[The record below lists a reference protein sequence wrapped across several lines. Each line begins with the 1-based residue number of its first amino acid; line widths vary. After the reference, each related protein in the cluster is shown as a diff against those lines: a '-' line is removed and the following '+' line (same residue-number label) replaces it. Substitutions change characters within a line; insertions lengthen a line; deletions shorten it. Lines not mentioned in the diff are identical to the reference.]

1 MRIKTFLLSVLL
13 VSCSAQ
19 DVTVRLCCP
28 EGHAYKDNPDY
39 DYDAWVYNDPSTHP
53 RTCQEHPNKEELVYE
68 GPGVQLEGAT
78 KFECPPYS
86 FQEKVEEGDGFAEKI
101 QLLPDGQ
108 LQVVSENFTA
118 NYSQGEF
125 CIHFTDSVDEYSSE
139 NVSDSIRPVFSVCT
153 SELTDEEL
161 EDNKKTQ
168 AFYPVLIYISSFFLF
183 VTLVV
188 YCLLQENRSKLFGK
202 LTIGFLLNIF
212 LAFLFTGI
220 HYSLDVGKNKFYLDT
235 PLCKALG
242 YIVQHTWI
250 SFFCWMSAMALNIT
264 YTFTQSFRH
273 SSAMSNKQTRAVLL
287 QILLGQGI
295 PLLVTLV
302 TLAMDT
308 MGSVDQVLP
317 NMGVYSC
324 FIGEEYKENKSPF
337 YKTPAFLYFYLTII
351 IAWVI
356 NIVCFV
362 VTAVH
367 LMSHW
372 AKAKAM
378 KQSRGNNTPIAHAK
392 ILGSLLVIMGG
403 PWIFEI
409 ISVYVEHVKP
419 SFTFNYR
426 LALDIINLLQGV
438 LIFLALV
445 CKTQVIRPL
454 KNTIASGFSQS
465 AVTSKSSVSSM
476 ASRSTIVER
485 NPRMNSNISMQS
497 IS

>member
-1 MRIKTFLLSVLL
+1 MGNYRLVLTDVMQLNSLQFLAQIIPFHFTFG
-13 VSCSAQ
+13 
-19 DVTVRLCCP
+19 P
-28 EGHAYKDNPDY
+28 FEF
-39 DYDAWVYNDPSTHP
+39 WV
-53 RTCQEHPNKEELVYE
+53 
-68 GPGVQLEGAT
+68 
-78 KFECPPYS
+78 
-86 FQEKVEEGDGFAEKI
+86 KI
-101 QLLPDGQ
+101 IF
-108 LQVVSENFTA
+108 QVVSENFTA

-308 MGSVDQVLP
+308 MGSENQVLP

-337 YKTPAFLYFYLTII
+337 YKTPAFLYFYMTII

-485 NPRMNSNISMQS
+485 NPRLNSNISMQS

>member
-1 MRIKTFLLSVLL
+1 M
-13 VSCSAQ
+13 
-19 DVTVRLCCP
+19 
-28 EGHAYKDNPDY
+28 GYKENPDY
-39 DYDAWVYNDPSTHP
+39 DYDAWDYNDPSTNP
-53 RTCQEHPNKEELVYE
+53 RTCQEHSNKEELVLVYDE
-68 GPGVQLEGAT
+68 SEVKLTGET
-78 KFECPPYS
+78 KFECPRFSYS
-86 FQEKVEEGDGFAEKI
+86 EKVEEGDGFVEEIK
-101 QLLPDGQ
+101 LLPAGD
-108 LQVVSENFTA
+108 LQVISENFTQ

-125 CIHFTDSVDEYSSE
+125 CIHFTNSGDELMNE
-139 NVSDSIRPVFSVCT
+139 TKEDTLRPVFSVCT
-153 SELTDEEL
+153 FELTEEEL
-161 EDNKKTQ
+161 EEREKTKQ
-168 AFYPVLIYISSFFLF
+168 FYPVFIFISSFFLF

-212 LAFLFTGI
+212 LAFLATGI
-220 HYSLDVGKNKFYLDT
+220 HYSLNVGVNRDYLQT

-308 MGSVDQVLP
+308 MGSEDQVLP

-356 NIVCFV
+356 NIVCFL

-409 ISVYVEHVKP
+409 ISVYVEHAKP

-426 LALDIINLLQGV
+426 LVLDVINLLQGV

-454 KNTIASGFSQS
+454 RNTIASGFSSSMVQS
-465 AVTSKSSVSSM
+465 KASVSSM
-476 ASRSTIVER
+476 ASRTTIVSEAPAR
-485 NPRMNSNISMQS
+485 IPRSKSDM
-497 IS
+497 

>member
-1 MRIKTFLLSVLL
+1 MPRRSSFSQMGNYRLVLTDVMQLNSLQFLAQIIPFHFTFG
-13 VSCSAQ
+13 
-19 DVTVRLCCP
+19 P
-28 EGHAYKDNPDY
+28 FEF
-39 DYDAWVYNDPSTHP
+39 WV
-53 RTCQEHPNKEELVYE
+53 EII
-68 GPGVQLEGAT
+68 
-78 KFECPPYS
+78 F
-86 FQEKVEEGDGFAEKI
+86 
-101 QLLPDGQ
+101 
-108 LQVVSENFTA
+108 QVVSENFTA

-308 MGSVDQVLP
+308 VGSEGQVLP

-337 YKTPAFLYFYLTII
+337 YKTPAFLYFYMTII

>member
-1 MRIKTFLLSVLL
+1 MGISVMRIETFLLSILS

-53 RTCQEHPNKEELVYE
+53 RTCQEHPNKDELVYD

-108 LQVVSENFTA
+108 LQVVSENFPA

-125 CIHFTDSVDEYSSE
+125 CIHFTDSVDEYSGE

-168 AFYPVLIYISSFFLF
+168 AFYPVLIHISSFFLF

-295 PLLVTLV
+295 PLLVTL
-302 TLAMDT
+302 AMDT
-308 MGSVDQVLP
+308 MGSEDQVLP

-356 NIVCFV
+356 NIVCFL

-409 ISVYVEHVKP
+409 ISVYVEHAKP

-426 LALDIINLLQGV
+426 LVLDVINLLQGV

-454 KNTIASGFSQS
+454 RNTIASGFSSSMVQS
-465 AVTSKSSVSSM
+465 KASVSSM
-476 ASRSTIVER
+476 ASRTTIVSEAPAR
-485 NPRMNSNISMQS
+485 IPRSKSDM
-497 IS
+497 

>member
-1 MRIKTFLLSVLL
+1 MGNYRLVLTDVMQLNSLQYLAQIIPFHFTFG
-13 VSCSAQ
+13 
-19 DVTVRLCCP
+19 P
-28 EGHAYKDNPDY
+28 FEF
-39 DYDAWVYNDPSTHP
+39 WV
-53 RTCQEHPNKEELVYE
+53 
-68 GPGVQLEGAT
+68 
-78 KFECPPYS
+78 
-86 FQEKVEEGDGFAEKI
+86 KI
-101 QLLPDGQ
+101 IF
-108 LQVVSENFTA
+108 QVVSENFTA

-308 MGSVDQVLP
+308 MGSENQVLP